1 MGIGELGIW
10 GKRRIPGYGRYPARP
25 GVRVLAGRLGLR
37 RRNGRGSMTLP
48 CPAGKGA
55 LSVCGSDAVC
65 PVGAK
70 ALRGNTPDPGG
81 LTGRRDLWG
90 TICPSGTAAGA
101 PGYGRPFH
109 CPRFCGHRPAH
120 GKAVRACRSCDV
132 HPSPSFP
139 PAGKRE
145 IAPLYLQNNT
155 PARGE
160 AALRPHFPRRKTSAV
175 SPASFP
181 AIPNARIS
189 NAPCGRRNFPFL
201 PQPPLPR
208 GHPAGERGL
217 CPRPL
222 KGLIP

>member
-1 MGIGELGIW
+1 MLPLHRPFLYAQAQPPTATGARTVFGRGRRVFRRWRLFLDVRGHGGGNAGGMGYCGIW
-10 GKRRIPGYGRYPARP
+10 GFGDLGMRRLPRRGKRRIPGYGRYPARP

-101 PGYGRPFH
+101 PGYGRPET
-109 CPRFCGHRPAH
+109 
-120 GKAVRACRSCDV
+120 V
-132 HPSPSFP
+132 
-139 PAGKRE
+139 
-145 IAPLYLQNNT
+145 
-155 PARGE
+155 
-160 AALRPHFPRRKTSAV
+160 
-175 SPASFP
+175 
-181 AIPNARIS
+181 PN
-189 NAPCGRRNFPFL
+189 FV
-201 PQPPLPR
+201 
-208 GHPAGERGL
+208 
-217 CPRPL
+217 
-222 KGLIP
+222 